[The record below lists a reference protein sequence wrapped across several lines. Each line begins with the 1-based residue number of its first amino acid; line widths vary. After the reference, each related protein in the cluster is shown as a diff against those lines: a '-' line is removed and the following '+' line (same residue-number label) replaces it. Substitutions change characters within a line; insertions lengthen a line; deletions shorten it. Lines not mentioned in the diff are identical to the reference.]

1 MTTATTTA
9 TVISHLRHWLT
20 HSAPNPASD
29 AILVQRF
36 IKEQDE
42 SSFATLVD
50 RHGPMVLGVARRV
63 VGDHH
68 TAEDVFQATFLVL
81 ARRAGRLRDPA
92 ALPVWL
98 HHTAHNL
105 AVSVLRARKRRDR
118 AEAEARN

>member
-1 MTTATTTA
+1 MTTTATTA

-29 AILVQRF
+29 ATLVQRF
-36 IKEQDE
+36 IKERDE
-42 SSFATLVD
+42 AAFAALVD
-50 RHGPMVLGVARRV
+50 RHGAMVLGVARRV

-81 ARRAGRLRDPA
+81 ARRARHLRHPA
-92 ALPVWL
+92 ALPAWL

-105 AVSVLRARKRRDR
+105 ALTALRARKRRER
-118 AEAEARN
+118 AEA